1 MSQNNYFLNL
11 ENKIKTDTENK
22 IKSNPLQRC

>member
-11 ENKIKTDTENK
+11 ENKKTDTENK
-22 IKSNPLQRC
+22 IKSNPLQKC